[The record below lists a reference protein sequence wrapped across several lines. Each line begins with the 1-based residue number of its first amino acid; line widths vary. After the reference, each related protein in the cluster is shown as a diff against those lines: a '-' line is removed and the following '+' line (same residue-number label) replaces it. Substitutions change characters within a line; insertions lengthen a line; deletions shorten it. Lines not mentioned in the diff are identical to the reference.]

1 MAIQDVDQ
9 GLEIEVVYDDNSA
22 PVRPVPVLIIDD
34 AKNDAGR
41 HSAHA
46 PVIMQEKVI
55 ASHSSGGDSDSF
67 YTPCTSFED
76 TPRSRN
82 VVERAVDADA
92 WQQKKNAGAKQYES
106 GTKGDIG
113 IDESKSSEENG
124 AKEISRRLVEYFVVV
139 SSVPKVRI
147 TNESEKLPRTNDGG
161 SLRKTPLKRFRTT
174 QVVARMDVRRAHL
187 GRFLSDG
194 SGSATTVNSLNERQ
208 NKNRENTIMSVS
220 GFKSLEKKL
229 ESMQL
234 DKTLSKLKAMTRT
247 SSNEG
252 RGDKEKNTEDDQSC
266 SSVDSSFSL
275 DGGTSRTNERPTHAN
290 VEGSTFRPSARR
302 NSSDL
307 SPAPLPPPGES
318 MSPISERPA
327 TPRIA
332 PLPERKTAS
341 KGVSENIRIGHDDC
355 NQQYDEGSTNC
366 ILEPVVTARYPPVD
380 HPDQPLNPMIP
391 KFCYPRGDV
400 IVPLREY
407 KMPTVHY
414 FVLTDSRGGKMYG
427 TCLTV
432 HEEITLHSD
441 VLEIV
446 SGEKN
451 DWSPSRKGGQ
461 ERGYVECSVNG
472 AYEALRRTENQKYY
486 APRVLCLLSTWP
498 YLSAFRT
505 YLTQLYRLGTST
517 NLMTAPLERYILNI
531 CSEVPAPPPGSFQ
544 VNVSI
549 LDSKIGFWAPP
560 ADQPIPYVSLPYGL
574 LFECLDIGNVL
585 FVWYTLACERKVLLV
600 SSQLS
605 LLTVCAEILCSML
618 FPLRWSHLYIP
629 W

>member
-1 MAIQDVDQ
+1 
-9 GLEIEVVYDDNSA
+9 
-22 PVRPVPVLIIDD
+22 
-34 AKNDAGR
+34 
-41 HSAHA
+41 
-46 PVIMQEKVI
+46 
-55 ASHSSGGDSDSF
+55 
-67 YTPCTSFED
+67 
-76 TPRSRN
+76 
-82 VVERAVDADA
+82 
-92 WQQKKNAGAKQYES
+92 
-106 GTKGDIG
+106 
-113 IDESKSSEENG
+113 
-124 AKEISRRLVEYFVVV
+124 
-139 SSVPKVRI
+139 
-147 TNESEKLPRTNDGG
+147 
-161 SLRKTPLKRFRTT
+161 
-174 QVVARMDVRRAHL
+174 
-187 GRFLSDG
+187 
-194 SGSATTVNSLNERQ
+194 
-208 NKNRENTIMSVS
+208 
-220 GFKSLEKKL
+220 
-229 ESMQL
+229 
-234 DKTLSKLKAMTRT
+234 
-247 SSNEG
+247 
-252 RGDKEKNTEDDQSC
+252 
-266 SSVDSSFSL
+266 
-275 DGGTSRTNERPTHAN
+275 
-290 VEGSTFRPSARR
+290 
-302 NSSDL
+302 
-307 SPAPLPPPGES
+307 

-332 PLPERKTAS
+332 PLPVRKTAS
-341 KGVSENIRIGHDDC
+341 SSRGASENIRIGHDDDDDDDDDG
-355 NQQYDEGSTNC
+355 NRRYNDGSADCT
-366 ILEPVVTARYPPVD
+366 LEPVVTAQYPPID
-380 HPDQPLNPMIP
+380 RPDQPLNPLIP
-391 KFCYPRGDV
+391 KFCYPQGDV

-407 KMPTVHY
+407 RLPTVHY

-432 HEEITLHSD
+432 YEEVTLHSE
-441 VLEIV
+441 VEIV

-451 DWSPSRKGGQ
+451 DSSPSRKGGQ

-472 AYEALRRTENQKYY
+472 SHEELRSTRRAEGRKYY

-505 YLTQLYRLGTST
+505 YLTQLYRLATTT

-605 LLTVCAEILCSML
+605 LLTVCAEILGSML